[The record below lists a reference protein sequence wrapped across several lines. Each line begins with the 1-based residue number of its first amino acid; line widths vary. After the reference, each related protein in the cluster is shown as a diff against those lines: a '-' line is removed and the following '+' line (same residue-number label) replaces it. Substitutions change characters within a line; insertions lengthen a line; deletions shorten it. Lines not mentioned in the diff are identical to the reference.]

1 MSWENFTKDGLV
13 KNSTNADSWNFYT
26 NQGLIKT
33 AVSGSALTAVM
44 TPMTTERTTTSS
56 TFADVTSASV
66 TYTVVSATY
75 LYIGYSFEMKD
86 SFGASAESAVQV
98 LAGSTV
104 LNATYVGPAAAYV
117 TLSSPQTTY
126 GVYNGFALVPAAVVG
141 TGSQTFKFRFRAD
154 LYGGTAYVKNCYLT
168 IQSL

>member
-1 MSWENFTKDGLV
+1 
-13 KNSTNADSWNFYT
+13 
-26 NQGLIKT
+26 
-33 AVSGSALTAVM
+33 M
-44 TPMTTERTTTSS
+44 TPMTTERTTTSG

-86 SFGASAESAVQV
+86 SSGSSPESAVQV

-104 LNATYVGPAAAYV
+104 LNATYVGAAAAYV
-117 TLSSPQTTY
+117 TLSTPQTTY

-141 TGSQTFKFRFRAD
+141 TGSQTFKFRFRTAPV
-154 LYGGTAYVKNCYLT
+154 LYGITTTAYVKNCYLT
-168 IQSL
+168 IQSI